1 MAKLAELR
9 TFFREV
15 RQTFRTTGA
24 IMPSSRF
31 LANKIAERIETLP
44 APRRILEAGP
54 GTGAV
59 TRVLVNRLGPSDRL
73 TMVELNER
81 FVDALQMRLDHDPK
95 WQPKRDQVE
104 LVHGAVENIPDDRKF
119 QAVVCGLPFNNFEP
133 ELVDQLLGKLLAHL
147 EPGGHLSFFEY
158 LAIRRLK
165 APFVSAVER
174 ARLKAVARVMHG
186 YQKKFQVGI
195 NRIALNVPPAVVHH
209 LRAPG

>member
-1 MAKLAELR
+1 MAKLAEIR
-9 TFFREV
+9 TFFRET

-24 IMPSSRF
+24 VLPSSRF
-31 LANKIAERIETLP
+31 LAYKIADRIEKMP

-59 TRVLVNRLGPSDRL
+59 TRVLIQRLGPTDRL

-81 FVDALQMRLDHDPK
+81 FVDSLQAKLDHDPK
-95 WQPKRDQVE
+95 WSPRRDQVE
-104 LVHGAVENIPDDRKF
+104 LIHGAVENIPAERKF
-119 QAVVCGLPFNNFEP
+119 HAVVCGLPFNNFEP

-158 LAIRRLK
+158 LAIRHLK
-165 APFVSAVER
+165 APFVSARER
-174 ARLKAVARVMHG
+174 ARLKAVAKVMHG
-186 YQKKFQVGI
+186 YQNKFEVGL

-209 LRAPG
+209 LRVPG